1 MSDFEVINHRLDTA
15 EADIK
20 TLYKKVNDVT
30 LSQVSSNT
38 KLDSMLLTLGEM
50 KESIEFSPL
59 LNVKY
64 WKFYPTVRN
73 ACKRSLGSLKRFSR
87 AWTPFLR
94 QTIIY

>member
-20 TLYKKVNDVT
+20 ILYKKVNDVT

-50 KESIEFSPL
+50 KESIETL
-59 LNVKY
+59 K
-64 WKFYPTVRN
+64 
-73 ACKRSLGSLKRFSR
+73 KRPGWLWDR
-87 AWTPFLR
+87 AVVALVGAICGVLVNTFLA
-94 QTIIY
+94 